1 MFQRRQKAMRFCNNM
16 RDLMYLHYD
25 VYYKPVVVE
34 VFKAENVQQTN
45 RKSDVFGVIRRWFV
59 NGTVDFL
66 HNPHK
71 HSSIDG
77 LHTEKWLQLYTWV
90 YSIWHQTVKPT
101 FSCTTFTKASLPSTA
116 CAEVRGLDT
125 LSLLVIKERRVKLT
139 SRASGAT
146 CKKKKKIRSMGL
158 SVLLKDKIV
167 FKIGL

>member
-1 MFQRRQKAMRFCNNM
+1 MRFCNNM

-77 LHTEKWLQLYTWV
+77 LHTEK
-90 YSIWHQTVKPT
+90 
-101 FSCTTFTKASLPSTA
+101 
-116 CAEVRGLDT
+116 
-125 LSLLVIKERRVKLT
+125 
-139 SRASGAT
+139 
-146 CKKKKKIRSMGL
+146 
-158 SVLLKDKIV
+158 
-167 FKIGL
+167 